1 MDDSP
6 PEVPVCTDG
15 NSLLKA
21 VYLSR
26 LRLTRLLLEGG
37 AYINESNERGET
49 PLMVACRT
57 HHADTQSVPK
67 PKMVKYL
74 LESGADPNIQDKT
87 GKTALMH
94 ACTERAGVEVLSL
107 LLSSGADPSL
117 EDRSGSSALVHAVHS
132 GDKDALRV
140 LLDACKAK
148 GKEVIIITT
157 DKLPSGRQMTKQY
170 LNVPPP
176 PDLDERLH
184 CTPPGGAG
192 AGGACCMSP
201 SEIQLCTP
209 PHHAGNSSGCSS
221 IQRGELSQGH
231 VSSTATANS
240 MQAPAGG
247 PSRLLHLQRLH
258 SEPWLKIPPALL
270 LLQQN
275 KGGGGASSSL
285 TEEELQDIT
294 PEEELT
300 FRLNGRF
307 SSRRTLATS
316 RHHSI
321 DVKDATGLLRA
332 LEEASKGEQEQGGA
346 RALLSRKM
354 SYDSAS
360 PSLLQ
365 CFSSHHNLS
374 VRSAADRVV
383 PESLPNLAVS
393 SLRNIVRRRNIGMDH
408 YSSDSQLPQFDRRSN
423 TDEEQARSGVSSS
436 SSSSSSGPEKHR
448 TLVSSRSST
457 LPCGSRESL
466 QLEALPPQ
474 RRGHSSGMLERRG
487 SGALLL
493 DHIAQTRPGYL
504 PPLNP
509 HAPIP
514 DIKVITVT
522 VNPTTI
528 TTAVA
533 AASAHSSTAAPAAA
547 NTSGPGALSG
557 SCKLLGTAAA
567 AANTGT
573 GGVTVHP
580 AEAPPPPPTLASRP
594 FLPFA
599 PNLPRDEKAKRA
611 LLRRHSMQ
619 TEQIKQLA
627 NFEEIFGQ

>member
-6 PEVPVCTDG
+6 TEVRTDG

-57 HHADTQSVPK
+57 PHSDAQSVPK
-67 PKMVKYL
+67 AKMVKYL
-74 LESGADPNIQDKT
+74 LESDADPNIQDKS

-94 ACTERAGVEVLSL
+94 ACMERAGMEVLSL

-117 EDRSGSSALVHAVHS
+117 EDHSGSSALVYAVNS

-176 PDLDERLH
+176 PDLEDRLH
-184 CTPPGGAG
+184 CTPAS
-192 AGGACCMSP
+192 CMSP

-209 PHHAGNSSGCSS
+209 PHPLCTALPEC
-221 IQRGELSQGH
+221 QRLGQRDSQGLISAASAGTSQPGSPTH
-231 VSSTATANS
+231 THTSST
-240 MQAPAGG
+240 MQAPGVAK
-247 PSRLLHLQRLH
+247 LLHLQRLH
-258 SEPWLKIPPALL
+258 SEPWLKIPPSL
-270 LLQQN
+270 LLQQS
-275 KGGGGASSSL
+275 KGASL
-285 TEEELQDIT
+285 TEELQDIT

-300 FRLNGRF
+300 FQMNGLPY
-307 SSRRTLATS
+307 SRRTLAAS
-316 RHHSI
+316 RHQSI
-321 DVKDATGLLRA
+321 DVKDGSGLLRA
-332 LEEASKGEQEQGGA
+332 LEHGNRSDKDQGGGA

-360 PSLLQ
+360 SLQ
-365 CFSSHHNLS
+365 HFSSHHNLGREGGA
-374 VRSAADRVV
+374 VEAVPVDRDV
-383 PESLPNLAVS
+383 PDCLPNLAVS
-393 SLRNIVRRRNIGMDH
+393 SLRNVVRRRNIGMDH
-408 YSSDSQLPQFDRRSN
+408 YSSDSQLPQFSSQ
-423 TDEEQARSGVSSS
+423 TSEERAGSAVSAS
-436 SSSSSSGPEKHR
+436 EKR
-448 TLVSSRSST
+448 KLVPSRSST
-457 LPCGSRESL
+457 LSGSRESL
-466 QLEALPPQ
+466 EGLPQ
-474 RRGHSSGMLERRG
+474 RRAAAGGMLERRG

-514 DIKVITVT
+514 DIKV
-522 VNPTTI
+522 NSA
-528 TTAVA
+528 TAALSGGPVSGCKLA
-533 AASAHSSTAAPAAA
+533 ATGVPIAPPGAAPA
-547 NTSGPGALSG
+547 P
-557 SCKLLGTAAA
+557 K
-567 AANTGT
+567 
-573 GGVTVHP
+573 
-580 AEAPPPPPTLASRP
+580 P

-599 PNLPRDEKAKRA
+599 PNLPRDAKAKKT

-619 TEQIKQLA
+619 TEQIKQLV

>member
-1 MDDSP
+1 MEDSLTD
-6 PEVPVCTDG
+6 VPVCTDG

-49 PLMVACRT
+49 PLMVACLT
-57 HHADTQSVPK
+57 HHLDAQSVPK

-117 EDRSGSSALVHAVHS
+117 EDRSGSSALVYAVNS

-176 PDLDERLH
+176 PDLDDRLH
-184 CTPPGGAG
+184 CTP
-192 AGGACCMSP
+192 ACCMSP

-209 PHHAGNSSGCSS
+209 PHPTGSAHREAQGFCTPPHPMGSA
-221 IQRGELSQGH
+221 QREAQGFCTPPH
-231 VSSTATANS
+231 PTGSAQREAQGLVSSTSAGTLQPGSPAHNHNHQHTPNL
-240 MQAPAGG
+240 MQAPGVAK
-247 PSRLLHLQRLH
+247 LLHLQRLH

-270 LLQQN
+270 LQQS
-275 KGGGGASSSL
+275 KGASL
-285 TEEELQDIT
+285 TEELQDIT
-294 PEEELT
+294 PEEELA
-300 FRLNGRF
+300 FKLNGLPF
-307 SSRRTLATS
+307 SRRTLAAS
-316 RHHSI
+316 RHQSV
-321 DVKDATGLLRA
+321 DAKDATALLRA
-332 LEEASKGEQEQGGA
+332 LEEASKSEKERGGA
-346 RALLSRKM
+346 RGLLSRKM

-360 PSLLQ
+360 SLQ
-365 CFSSHHNLS
+365 CFSSHQNLS
-374 VRSAADRVV
+374 REGGTVTVERDV
-383 PESLPNLAVS
+383 PDSLPNLAVS
-393 SLRNIVRRRNIGMDH
+393 SLRNVVRRRNIGMDH
-408 YSSDSQLPQFDRRSN
+408 YSSDSQLPQFVSQSR
-423 TDEEQARSGVSSS
+423 EEQAGPAVAA
-436 SSSSSSGPEKHR
+436 PEKHK
-448 TLVSSRSST
+448 LVASRSST
-457 LPCGSRESL
+457 LPGSRESL
-466 QLEALPPQ
+466 EGLPQ
-474 RRGHSSGMLERRG
+474 RRAVGALERRG

-514 DIKVITVT
+514 DIKV
-522 VNPTTI
+522 NPTTI
-528 TTAVA
+528 T
-533 AASAHSSTAAPAAA
+533 AHASTA
-547 NTSGPGALSG
+547 TSG
-557 SCKLLGTAAA
+557 CKLA
-567 AANTGT
+567 GT
-573 GGVTVHP
+573 GIPVSPGDPP
-580 AEAPPPPPTLASRP
+580 ASKQ